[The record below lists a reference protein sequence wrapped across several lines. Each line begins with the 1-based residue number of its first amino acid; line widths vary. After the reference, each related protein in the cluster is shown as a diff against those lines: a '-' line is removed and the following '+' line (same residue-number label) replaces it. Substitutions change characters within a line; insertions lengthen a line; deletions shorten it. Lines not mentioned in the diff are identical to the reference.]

1 LDQLNVKKF
10 RVLVVKEEPFTDLKK
25 KRGTIFLN
33 KRKIEFIPQNSN
45 PDLTRSFS
53 FGNLSSI
60 SVGSVR
66 AFLRKKEVVI
76 LRFQTKQGDTI
87 LYLEPIDITAK
98 FFVETVI
105 KHKEKQSSTSI
116 QGVFGSFIEKIGDE
130 SQKIIREVGA
140 IIESSSKEIS
150 QALDQSI
157 QFIREATKNSNIL
170 ESLDLKDFEGKNT
183 VNLDIEDIDEIL
195 KRSLASDKVE
205 AMIAGLIAKGL
216 FSAKEEK
223 ITKALEALK
232 IAKEA
237 AEKQN
242 MKEYSKV
249 AEENIHTLETKNN
262 FNPSD
267 PELDAQA
274 VKYAEEA
281 KNIVEKWEKSRKNKE
296 EDEND

>member
-1 LDQLNVKKF
+1 
-10 RVLVVKEEPFTDLKK
+10 
-25 KRGTIFLN
+25 
-33 KRKIEFIPQNSN
+33 FIPQNSN

>member
-1 LDQLNVKKF
+1 MDQVNVKKF
-10 RVLVVKEEPFTDLKK
+10 RVLVVKEEPSTGLTK

-33 KRKIEFIPQNSN
+33 RGKIEFVPQNSN
-45 PDLTRSFS
+45 PNLVRSFS
-53 FGNLSSI
+53 CKDLSSI
-60 SVGSVR
+60 KVTSIRS
-66 AFLRKKEVVI
+66 FLKKKEVVS
-76 LRFQTKQGDTI
+76 LYFKEKHRDYT
-87 LYLEPIDITAK
+87 LYLEPTDITAK
-98 FFVETVI
+98 FLIETI
-105 KHKEKQSSTSI
+105 LNYREEQKSSSI
-116 QGVFGSFIEKIGDE
+116 QGVFGTFIEKIGDE
-130 SQKIIREVGA
+130 SQKIIKEVSA
-140 IIESSSKEIS
+140 IIESSSKEIT

-157 QFIREATKNSNIL
+157 QFIREATENSNIL
-170 ESLDLKDFEGKNT
+170 ESLDLKDLEGRKT
-183 VNLDIEDIDEIL
+183 VSLDIEDIDEIL

-223 ITKALEALK
+223 ITEALEALR

-249 AEENIHTLETKNN
+249 AEENIHTLETQNN

-281 KNIVEKWEKSRKNKE
+281 KKIVGEWEKTKKDEE
-296 EDEND
+296 EDEDN